1 MPDDEKIRVVG
12 LRDLQRELKALD
24 LQGEL
29 KEANWR
35 VAQIVLEE
43 AEKRA
48 RALGRMQA
56 KAAESLTA
64 GRAQRKAT
72 VAFGGARYPFAFGAE
87 FGAKKYPQF
96 LPHLGRTGYWLY
108 PAIRDKRDEIVDAY
122 GDEIERLT
130 KAAFPD

>member
-1 MPDDEKIRVVG
+1 MAAETIRVNG
-12 LRDLQRELKALD
+12 LRDLQRELKRLD
-24 LQGEL
+24 LTDDL
-29 KEANWR
+29 KDAHYR
-35 VAQIVLEE
+35 VAGIVVDE

-56 KAAESLTA
+56 KAAESLRA
-64 GRAQRKAT
+64 GKAQRKAT
-72 VAFGGARYPFAFGAE
+72 VSIGGARYPFALGAE

-96 LPHLGRTGYWLY
+96 LPHLGRTGYWTY
-108 PAIRDKRDEIVDAY
+108 PAIRAKRDEVIDAY